1 MKIVKFLFILG
12 GLLVVLGFSL
22 LIIFDRSNGDN
33 LNIINVTG
41 IDIVQSEISLDYC
54 DIVKLVT
61 AIYPTNATNR
71 NLEWTSSDGNLV
83 SVDANGNITAKQNKN
98 GEVMITVRTIDG
110 NYIDT
115 VKVTVIASKN
125 TDNPNSSDNP
135 NISDN
140 PGTSSKPNVSV
151 TGITLNKSDV
161 TLHLNATKKVT
172 LIPTIS
178 PSDATDKSLSWSSS
192 DTSIATVSNGVVTA
206 KNPGVTNVTV
216 TTKDGSYTDS
226 VKVTVKK
233 NVIYVIGASQVAKMR
248 AYKRSY
254 SSKNYNYNL
263 SDGTLNY
270 IYESGS
276 GIPQQYG
283 NDFNSIVNSINSLA
297 SNKKKYVNFYIFFP
311 IPGNTIKS
319 FACSEIVQTNTKINE
334 YVTGYK
340 NVIKNLVN
348 KEYSVKGYVVSAHPV
363 QPAQATDN
371 DKVVSN
377 TNANSCAVNYRSN
390 RKYYKFNLVMKKHIN
405 NLNVD
410 YLQYKETFTKIM
422 DITNVDGAYS
432 YKMSYNTTDGIHWD
446 KNTTIK
452 YVDMMFGSVSEL

>member
-41 IDIVQSEISLDYC
+41 IDIVQSEISLDYG

-71 NLEWTSSDGNLV
+71 DLEWTSSDGNLV
-83 SVDANGNITAKQNKN
+83 SVDENGNITAKQNKN
-98 GEVMITVRTIDG
+98 GEVLITVRTIDG

-135 NISDN
+135 
-140 PGTSSKPNVSV
+140 GTSSKPNVSV
-151 TGITLNKSDV
+151 TGITLNKSAV
-161 TLHLNATKKVT
+161 NLHLNATKKVT

-206 KNPGVTNVTV
+206 KNSGVTNVTV

-248 AYKRSY
+248 SYKRSY

-270 IYESGS
+270 IYKSGS

-283 NDFNSIVNSINSLA
+283 NDFNSIVNSINSIA

-311 IPGNTIKS
+311 IPGNTVKNFVCTDI
-319 FACSEIVQTNTKINE
+319 IQTNTNIID
-334 YVTGYK
+334 YVNGYK
-340 NVIKNLVN
+340 NVIKNLIN
-348 KEYSVKGYVVSAHPV
+348 DGYLAKGYVVSVHPV
-363 QPAQATDN
+363 KVSQSNDES
-371 DKVVSN
+371 DKVVTNSN
-377 TNANSCAVNYRSN
+377 KNSCEKYYRSN
-390 RKYYKFNLVMKKHIN
+390 RKYYKFNLVMKKLIN

-422 DITNVDGAYS
+422 QVNDIDGAYS
-432 YKMSYNTTDGIHWD
+432 YKMNYNTVDGIHWD
-446 KNTTIK
+446 EETAKM
-452 YVDMMFGSVSEL
+452 YVELMFDSVSDL